1 MYAAIQLDDFTTT
14 SRHSV
19 DVVLKASMLFG
30 KVKKW
35 FGNTITFFLLHILV
49 LPFVAVLAYFR
60 YQLRKQ
66 FPADIKINANNYAN
80 TRKSYDKL
88 VTITA
93 LLQPIAD
100 AQILNAPW
108 VLRFALAQIK
118 KVFTTMQAC
127 IDRISIALKEL
138 DTIPNNLQP
147 RFFQLKTEAELWAD
161 RPSCYDYLV

>member
-1 MYAAIQLDDFTTT
+1 MVWKHDHIF
-14 SRHSV
+14 
-19 DVVLKASMLFG
+19 MM
-30 KVKKW
+30 
-35 FGNTITFFLLHILV
+35 HILV

-60 YQLRKQ
+60 YQLRKK
-66 FPADIKINANNYAN
+66 FPVDIKINANNYTN

-93 LLQPIAD
+93 LLQPIAN

-127 IDRISIALKEL
+127 IERISMALKEL